1 MKLLLFLLTT
11 SALVLWVG
19 LAPAQ
24 AEDFALNFDP
34 PALPQPSPPPEPPE
48 PPEPTPFLPPEQRPL
63 PIPSHGTRPPMRF
76 HSPSQLPSGVNRQA
90 VAVALNEGHSAMD
103 VLPPVPPRM
112 EPDPAVVEAPAPDA
126 TPPDPV
132 AAIPPEPAPKPDDV
146 ILSFGVDSTDA
157 SATVAQ
163 AEPEPPPATPPP
175 APVLSTLFEGGNQ
188 SLVARTVGSAEGT
201 RTATGGFTSAYHG
214 HTDPGNR
221 AWNMGTFSYQHGATS
236 AAEAD
241 RKQLKR
247 LQSQTGVLE
256 RRALNRGMNLTLE
269 ETLNGID
276 LANQS
281 PLASIGRVGYI
292 ERLSEVRTWGLEGT
306 EAIVVARTRSYIN
319 PNTGRWNAPGL
330 GNTEASITRDQR
342 RRTDAIARA
351 LEAYRLE
358 YPHLNLAPTLVT
370 IAPPE
375 VLAAAQPPVLLPT
388 PEPEPDTVPVKM
400 ADFSEPPSSEAPL
413 AETPASENSLSENS
427 LAETPASEN
436 SPPENPSSVGASLV
450 NASDEPARTPDQ
462 HADTLN
468 LPSAEPVN
476 PPELA
481 SQQDDQQADD
491 FAVTSPEAT
500 ESVATVTFPEATES
514 VATDPLPPTPPAPDS
529 ANAEANPSNV
539 ADSPIDPA
547 AETMEVTT
555 PATAS
560 SDDQDMAP
568 SAPSPATP

>member
-34 PALPQPSPPPEPPE
+34 PAQPSPPPPPE
-48 PPEPTPFLPPEQRPL
+48 PPNPSPSLPPEQRPL

-90 VAVALNEGHSAMD
+90 VAVALNEGHAARD
-103 VLPPVPPRM
+103 VLPPVPPRI
-112 EPDPAVVEAPAPDA
+112 EPEPTVVAAPAPDA
-126 TPPDPV
+126 APPDPV
-132 AAIPPEPAPKPDDV
+132 AAIPPEPEPKTDEV
-146 ILSFGVDSTDA
+146 ILSFGVDSTADSLA
-157 SATVAQ
+157 MVAA
-163 AEPEPPPATPPP
+163 AEPEPAPAASPP
-175 APVLSTLFEGGNQ
+175 APVLSTLFEGGSQ
-188 SLVARTVGSAEGT
+188 SLVARAVGSAEGT
-201 RTATGGFTSAYHG
+201 RTATGGFTAAYQG
-214 HTDPGNR
+214 HTDPGNQ

-236 AAEAD
+236 AEDAD

-256 RRALNRGMNLTLE
+256 RRALNRGMSLTLE

-292 ERLSEVRTWGLEGT
+292 ERLAEVKTWGLEGT

-375 VLAAAQPPVLLPT
+375 VLAAVQPPAPPPV
-388 PEPEPDTVPVKM
+388 PEPEPDTVPVQ
-400 ADFSEPPSSEAPL
+400 FVTFPENLPSENPL
-413 AETPASENSLSENS
+413 AENSS
-427 LAETPASEN
+427 
-436 SPPENPSSVGASLV
+436 PENPSSENPSSENPSSENLSSENSSSENPSSENSSSENLSTENSSSENPSPESLLPD
-450 NASDEPARTPDQ
+450 NPLAENSSSENLSTPGSSSSESPLDEPETPSQDVN
-462 HADTLN
+462 DLV
-468 LPSAEPVN
+468 PSPAELAN
-476 PPELA
+476 PPELINPA
-481 SQQDDQQADD
+481 ELAN
-491 FAVTSPEAT
+491 SPE
-500 ESVATVTFPEATES
+500 
-514 VATDPLPPTPPAPDS
+514 L
-529 ANAEANPSNV
+529 ANQSDEPKAS
-539 ADSPIDPA
+539 DPA
-547 AETMEVTT
+547 AT
-555 PATAS
+555 P
-560 SDDQDMAP
+560 
-568 SAPSPATP
+568 